1 MHADDTTIAGRIQ
14 DDSESA
20 YREEVEAL
28 VDCLVLSVGKTKEI
42 FVDFKKGRGSHTPLC
57 INDSTVE
64 VVNSIQF
71 LSMQLMIKEE
81 VEKKSI
87 SQSRQKIL
95 RHLKNDKGKEENRQ
109 HHLEAEVMERLA
121 ADMLFGYNGPQNV
134 KAAVSL
140 YKLLA
145 EGGSHRSQTAL
156 GFLSSYGIGVEHN
169 QAKALIYYTFASI
182 GGNLISQMIV
192 GYRYWLGIN
201 VPKNCEAALT
211 NYKKVAK
218 FVANELEKNED
229 IPVERVRLMERPEK
243 LNINE
248 EFLDWD
254 LYQYFKHLAER
265 GNTQIQMYLGKLHF
279 EGRRGLEKDHAKAF
293 YYFLKAAKAG
303 NAAGMAFVGKMYLD
317 GSTVT
322 QNNVTALKFF
332 TKAAEKDNSVG
343 LWGLGILYL
352 KGIGVPLNYTEAFWY
367 FQKAAEKGYDNAQF
381 QLGVM
386 YYNGL
391 GVRRDFKLA
400 YKYFYLAFEN
410 GHLLAIY
417 YLAQMYAEGTGVF
430 KSCQNAV
437 ELYKTVCELG
447 QWSEMFRTAYFA
459 YQSGNIDSSLVQ
471 YAYLAEM
478 GYEEAQ
484 VNSAYIIESG
494 NEFARIKIGD
504 YYFYGFGTT
513 KDYVLAV
520 TYYTLAVF
528 QHNAEAMFNLAYMY
542 EHGLGVSQDI
552 HLARRWYDL
561 AAEITPDA
569 VVPVFLA
576 YVKLETMHALTYLPL
591 LNLTAIWKLTAFESL
606 SKVHWDLFMIIFLF
620 ALVIFLMTNQRN

>member
-1 MHADDTTIAGRIQ
+1 MRRNHR
-14 DDSESA
+14 
-20 YREEVEAL
+20 R
-28 VDCLVLSVGKTKEI
+28 
-42 FVDFKKGRGSHTPLC
+42 R
-57 INDSTVE
+57 
-64 VVNSIQF
+64 
-71 LSMQLMIKEE
+71 
-81 VEKKSI
+81 
-87 SQSRQKIL
+87 
-95 RHLKNDKGKEENRQ
+95 
-109 HHLEAEVMERLA
+109 LEAEEKESQRIMEQLA

-145 EGGSHRSQTAL
+145 EEGSHRSQTVL

-169 QAKALIYYTFASI
+169 QAKALVYYTFASI
-182 GGNLISQMIV
+182 GGNLESRMIM

-201 VPKNCEAALT
+201 VPKNCDAALT

-229 IPVERVRLMERPEK
+229 IPVERVRLMERSEE
-243 LNINE
+243 LNE

-254 LYQYFKHLAER
+254 LYQYFKFLAER
-265 GNTQIQMYLGKLHF
+265 GNTQIQMYLGELHF
-279 EGRRGLEKDHAKAF
+279 KGRKGLEKDHAKAF
-293 YYFLKAAKAG
+293 YYFLKAANAG
-303 NAAGMAFVGKMYLD
+303 NAAGMAFIGKMYLY
-317 GSTVT
+317 GNTVT

-332 TKAAEKDNSVG
+332 TKAAEKGNSVG

-352 KGIGVPLNYTEAFWY
+352 KGRGVPLNYTEAFRY

-410 GHLLAIY
+410 DHLLAIY

-447 QWSEMFRTAYFA
+447 EWSEMFRTAYFA
-459 YQSGNIDSSLVQ
+459 YQSGNMDSSLVQ
-471 YAYLAEM
+471 YAFLAEM

-484 VNSAYIIESG
+484 VNSAYIMESEKVKLLHKNQVYPLALLLWKQAASQG
-494 NEFARIKIGD
+494 NEFARVKIGD

-513 KDYVLAV
+513 KDYALAV
-520 TYYTLAVF
+520 TYYTLAAT
-528 QHNAEAMFNLAYMY
+528 QLNAEAMFNLAYMH

-561 AAEITPDA
+561 AAETTPDA
-569 VVPVFLA
+569 VMPVFLA
-576 YVKLETMHALTYLPL
+576 YVKLETMHVLTYLPL
-591 LNLTAIWKLTAFESL
+591 LNLTAVWKLTAFDSL
-606 SKVHWDLFMIIFLF
+606 LKVHWDLFMIIFLF
-620 ALVIFLMTNQRN
+620 ALVIFLMTNQPN